1 MRQRHVPAFLREV
14 FFSFANFAAAAQRCV
29 FVGVRLIMWALALFS
44 AAHPA
49 APRARSNLVRLA
61 NAAEKHAHA
70 VGPTRRYVARARLF
84 LSRTRPRRLRG
95 FRDLRAVRS
104 HARRGGRGRG
114 AAPTR
119 LTRNTRIVAR
129 HLRHSSRGHA
139 SWPRGRW
146 KTPRGLRARVSAARA
161 PAEPLSAL
169 SPVLS
174 FRLAIVPRR
183 EHQLWAVVSATII
196 FTKVLF
202 S

>member
-161 PAEPLSAL
+161 RRPSLSRHCRQ
-169 SPVLS
+169 S
-174 FRLAIVPRR
+174 
-183 EHQLWAVVSATII
+183 
-196 FTKVLF
+196 
-202 S
+202 

>member
-1 MRQRHVPAFLREV
+1 MGHVAWVTLLLRHDAPAARPRLPPRGFFFLRELC
-14 FFSFANFAAAAQRCV
+14 SGSSA
-29 FVGVRLIMWALALFS
+29 VRFCWRAIIMWALALFS

-161 PAEPLSAL
+161 RRPSLSRHCRQ
-169 SPVLS
+169 S
-174 FRLAIVPRR
+174 
-183 EHQLWAVVSATII
+183 
-196 FTKVLF
+196 
-202 S
+202 